1 MLDILNTRQHKSRCE
16 NFFELPK
23 ASLLFKKLP
32 FPYEN
37 SRWLCV
43 CVCVCVFQ
51 YSVVELMDRGRENV
65 LSEIKLIRLEGL
77 MLKLKR

>member
-1 MLDILNTRQHKSRCE
+1 M
-16 NFFELPK
+16 
-23 ASLLFKKLP
+23 
-32 FPYEN
+32 
-37 SRWLCV
+37 